1 MYAAVE
7 DCVLDAWDRSLC
19 RRHPRHVS
27 LRFDGIRVGGIDP
40 AVDVKT
46 LCDEAMQAI
55 QEKTQFNVSVVEK
68 RHLFFR
74 ELCRSP
80 PERSEVAIENDE
92 LLAPGNRIPLA
103 LVRLLPGRLEDV
115 LKFLNKKDH
124 KNAAARRTGSRCY
137 SFILKELSI
146 GVAPRYGLM
155 LDGAGQYLLHSEHDG
170 NPHCVGCHFR
180 DNGLVEIWDG
190 VYKTRV
196 NKSELMQFGAV
207 ALDSSAIAT
216 LQIFKDAQPEPETAA
231 EASACSILLGHL
243 RMHSPGSEDE
253 CEAMG
258 SEEEEAVVRV
268 GDSLLMQLRQEVQE
282 HIRRYHTVARQFICS
297 GTKQLKICCALSD
310 HDQTQGCAPGNY
322 LARSVELLT
331 MAMVVPALSH
341 TVNEIDREI
350 RLVLTGTYTTPVSLR
365 TLFTRSFCYAMRSA
379 RLQLA
384 KFSNGEHVLVL
395 LEMFFDQ

>member
-1 MYAAVE
+1 MTLPDKPNPQASTLFYMYAAVE

-231 EASACSILLGHL
+231 EASACSILLGL
-243 RMHSPGSEDE
+243 RAGAGELQEEWSECLQDICE
-253 CEAMG
+253 CIAPVLKMN
-258 SEEEEAVVRV
+258 VR
-268 GDSLLMQLRQEVQE
+268 RWA
-282 HIRRYHTVARQFICS
+282 RRR
-297 GTKQLKICCALSD
+297 KK
-310 HDQTQGCAPGNY
+310 P
-322 LARSVELLT
+322 
-331 MAMVVPALSH
+331 
-341 TVNEIDREI
+341 
-350 RLVLTGTYTTPVSLR
+350 
-365 TLFTRSFCYAMRSA
+365 
-379 RLQLA
+379 
-384 KFSNGEHVLVL
+384 
-395 LEMFFDQ
+395 